1 MTRAPVLSGLDL
13 TAIEGM
19 MRFSEH
25 FKLGLTQPYLD
36 FVDIRLD
43 TDVPVFLE
51 PSAIKSLSSPWG
63 NELSSLLQ
71 TFFEEVLSLI
81 RSGNND
87 KAQRL
92 LSSLNERNEF
102 HLGYS
107 ANESRGHGFG
117 SGSAKSV
124 WGALSQSDAV
134 KTGLLRDLE
143 DTALLIPG
151 IGTDMISDAVCN
163 ILRGPLI
170 RYTQDMCLF
179 YSVPLTPDVDSGPIW
194 NAEAGR
200 WETALVPLPITPY
213 GKVILVPKL
222 LVRQRL
228 SYRFDEYYRHYLLP
242 QMQQEHLSA
251 RSSLVE
257 VLSNG
262 RERVTKK
269 ALMEKYGRDKLAAV
283 RETQLRPRVLD
294 EYREFKGSNVSLP
307 LSHEILSELEGV
319 DPPNLESLVL
329 EMKALAP
336 GRNDADAYEK
346 VIEKIFSVIFYP
358 SLCNPKKQ
366 AVLHQGR
373 KRVDITYSNE
383 AKSGFFAWLSLHYC
397 APLIFVECKNYG
409 KEVGNPEVDQISS
422 RFGPSRGQVGI
433 LVCRSLDDRSLLLE
447 RCKDTAKDKRG
458 YILVLEDK
466 DIENLVRVYNDE
478 RDNIFESFRKQW
490 SDLIN

>member
-1 MTRAPVLSGLDL
+1 
-13 TAIEGM
+13 

-25 FKLGLTQPYLD
+25 FNLGLTQPYLD

-51 PSAIKSLSSPWG
+51 PSAIKSLNSPWG
-63 NELSSLLQ
+63 NELASLLQ
-71 TFFEEVLSLI
+71 TFFEEVLTLI
-81 RSGNND
+81 RSGDNQ

-107 ANESRGHGFG
+107 VNESRGHGFG

-151 IGTDMISDAVCN
+151 IGTDMISDAACN

-170 RYTQDMCLF
+170 KYTQDMCDF
-179 YSVPLTPDVDSGPIW
+179 YGVSLTPDIDSGPIW
-194 NAEAGR
+194 NPEKGL
-200 WETALVPLPITPY
+200 WETALVPLPMTPF

-228 SYRFDEYYRHYLLP
+228 SYRFDEYYRNFLLP

-257 VLSNG
+257 VLSSG

-269 ALMEKYGRDKLAAV
+269 ALMEKFGRDKLAAV

-294 EYREFKGSNVSLP
+294 EYREYREKNVSSP
-307 LSHEILSELEGV
+307 LSHEQLSEVEGV
-319 DPPNLESLVL
+319 EPPDLNALVL
-329 EMKALAP
+329 EMKNLVP
-336 GRNDADAYEK
+336 GRDDAGAYEK

-366 AVLHQGR
+366 AMLHEGR

-409 KEVGNPEVDQISS
+409 KELGNPEIDQLSS

-433 LVCRSLDDRSLLLE
+433 LVCRSIENRALLLE
-447 RCKDTAKDKRG
+447 RCKDTAKDRRG
-458 YILVLEDK
+458 YMIILEDK
-466 DIENLVRVYNDE
+466 DIEELVRVYNQDPSTV
-478 RDNIFESFRKQW
+478 FKGFRKQW
-490 SDLIN
+490 DQLIN

>member
-1 MTRAPVLSGLDL
+1 
-13 TAIEGM
+13 
-19 MRFSEH
+19 MRFSEY

-71 TFFEEVLSLI
+71 TFFEEVLTLI

-170 RYTQDMCLF
+170 RYTQDMCDF
-179 YSVPLTPDVDSGPIW
+179 YGVRLTPDVDSGPIW
-194 NAEAGR
+194 NAEKGR
-200 WETALVPLPITPY
+200 WETALVPLPMTNF

-269 ALMEKYGRDKLAAV
+269 ALMAKYGKDKLAAV

-294 EYREFKGSNVSLP
+294 EYREHKQHNVSSP
-307 LSHEILSELEGV
+307 LSHEQLSEVEGV
-319 DPPNLESLVL
+319 ELPDLNALLL
-329 EMKALAP
+329 EMKALVP

-366 AVLHQGR
+366 TVLHQGR

-397 APLIFVECKNYG
+397 APLIFIECKNYG
-409 KEVGNPEVDQISS
+409 KEIGNPEVDQLSS

-433 LVCRSLDDRSLLLE
+433 LVCRSIEDRALLLE
-447 RCKDTAKDKRG
+447 RCKDTANDRRG
-458 YILVLEDK
+458 YMLVLEDK
-466 DIENLVRVYNDE
+466 DVEELVRIYNND
-478 RDNIFESFRKQW
+478 RDNIFEGFRQQW
-490 SDLIN
+490 NNLIT